1 MTTINSGA
9 DQTNDGAA
17 LAYFN
22 NPKRGGLLV
31 QAGPVFWL
39 LFFGAALIAA
49 VAAGTA
55 SIINH
60 SRQRAIESSH
70 RELENTAL
78 LLARH
83 FDRQIRD
90 FVAVQE
96 SFAQQ
101 IDGRFDTAEQFSRQ
115 LSTLSIHE
123 LLREKVN
130 ESSDFAGV
138 NIFDSRGDYINSSER
153 WPTPSI
159 NFSDRGYFKAFQS
172 GSAPSP
178 LVIETIQSR
187 ISHGEAIVF
196 ARKISDTHGRF
207 IGVVTRSIP
216 PRVFEN
222 FMSSVALGGG
232 ASIALHHRDGTVF
245 ARFPHVDGL
254 VGKNLAGAP
263 LFSEMLA
270 PDFGG
275 GIVTSPVDGEER
287 LVSARLIE
295 SYPLLIVA
303 TIPVST
309 VLADWRTQTRSL
321 VDAAC
326 VAATV
331 ICMMLYFITRH
342 LRAQHR
348 RLDVAV
354 NNMKQAL
361 LLFDRSERLVV
372 CNKRYIEM
380 FGLSPEVV
388 KPGCKFRDL
397 LQHRKDTGSYVGDVD
412 EYCDSIRECLKV
424 GQRTEM
430 TVETPGG
437 RWMLV
442 INQPLAE
449 RGWVSTIEDVTEQRL
464 SEQRTEYL
472 AKFDPLTDLP
482 NRASFLQHLG
492 RELED
497 CTPERQ
503 LAVLFLDI
511 DEFKTVNDSLG
522 HHVGDQLLRSLA
534 QKLQS
539 SLGVGEFIARLGGDE
554 FAIAASGITTPE
566 AALSLVQR
574 VYGAIRQA
582 HECGPHQ
589 VISDSS
595 IGIALAPRD
604 GRDCDQ
610 ILQNADLAM
619 YEAKSSG
626 RRTYRFFE
634 KSMETKAKERR
645 LLEEDLRQAIA
656 NEELEVHYQPIVS
669 LANNQIVECEALV
682 RWNHPTRG
690 FVSPADFIPLAEKS
704 GLINSLG
711 EYVLRKA
718 CREAAT
724 WPSHLKL
731 AVNVSPLQLRSETFS
746 LKVIS
751 ALAEAGLSASR
762 LELEI
767 TEAVLIEDDEA
778 ALRILHQLRSI
789 GVRVALDDFGTG
801 YSSLSYLRRFPFDKI
816 KIDRSF
822 INDLTKPEGSSAII
836 KAVVAIASERNIAT
850 TAEGVETD
858 DQRQRLHELGC
869 AEMQGFLFSRPKP
882 AADLKEFMDAQAT
895 DPASRGAA

>member
-1 MTTINSGA
+1 MTTSSGG
-9 DQTNDGAA
+9 DHTHDDVA
-17 LAYFN
+17 LAYFST
-22 NPKRGGLLV
+22 PKRRGLLV
-31 QAGPVFWL
+31 QAGPIFWV

-49 VAAGTA
+49 IAAGTGL
-55 SIINH
+55 IVNQ
-60 SRQRAIESSH
+60 SRERTIQSSH

-83 FDRQIRD
+83 FDRQIKD
-90 FVAVQE
+90 FEAVQE
-96 SFAQQ
+96 SFARQV
-101 IDGRFDTAEQFSRQ
+101 DGRFETAEEFRRQ
-115 LSTLSIHE
+115 LSTRDTHD
-123 LLREKVN
+123 LLRTKVN

-138 NIFDSRGDYINSSER
+138 NVFDVKGDYINSSER
-153 WPTPSI
+153 WPAPSI

-172 GSAPSP
+172 GTAPSAHF
-178 LVIETIQSR
+178 IEAIQSR
-187 ISHGEAIVF
+187 ISKGQAIVF
-196 ARKISDTHGRF
+196 ARKISDVHGNF

-216 PRVFEN
+216 PQVFEN
-222 FMSSVALGGG
+222 FLSSIALGGG
-232 ASIALHHRDGTVF
+232 ASITLHHRDGTLL

-263 LFSEMLA
+263 LFSAMIS
-270 PDFGG
+270 PDFAG
-275 GIVTSPVDGEER
+275 GIVTSPVDSEKR
-287 LVSARLIE
+287 LVSARLLD
-295 SYPLLIVA
+295 SLPLLVVA

-309 VLADWRTQTRSL
+309 VLADWHVQTRSL

-326 VAATV
+326 LAAIV
-331 ICMMLYFITRH
+331 ICMMLFFITRF

-388 KPGCKFRDL
+388 KPGCRFRDL

-412 EYCDSIRECLKV
+412 EYCNSIRQRLKK
-424 GQRTEM
+424 GQRSEM

-437 RWMLV
+437 RWVQV

-449 RGWVSTIEDVTEQRL
+449 GGWVSTIEDVTEQRL
-464 SEQRTEYL
+464 AEQRTEYL

-482 NRASFLQHLG
+482 NRASFLQHLD
-492 RELED
+492 RELDD

-522 HHVGDQLLRSLA
+522 HHVGDRLLKSLA
-534 QKLQS
+534 QKLQA
-539 SLGVGEFIARLGGDE
+539 SLEPGEFIARLGGDE
-554 FAIAASGITTPE
+554 FAIAARGITSPE
-566 AALSLVQR
+566 NTLSLLQR
-574 VYGAIRQA
+574 VYGAIRQG

-589 VISDSS
+589 VVSDSS

-604 GRDCDQ
+604 GHDCDQ

-634 KSMETKAKERR
+634 RSMETKAKERR

-656 NEELEVHYQPIVS
+656 NEELEIHYQPIVA
-669 LANNQIVECEALV
+669 LTDNQIVGCEALV
-682 RWNHPTRG
+682 RWNHPVRG
-690 FVSPADFIPLAEKS
+690 AVSPVDFIPLAEKS
-704 GLINSLG
+704 GLINGLG

-718 CREAAT
+718 CREAAG
-724 WPSHLKL
+724 WPSRLKL

-751 ALAEAGLSASR
+751 ALAEAGLSANR

-767 TEAVLIEDDEA
+767 TEAVLIDDDEA
-778 ALRILHQLRSI
+778 ALRILHELRSI

-822 INDLTKPEGSSAII
+822 ISDLTKPEGSSAII

-858 DQRQRLHELGC
+858 EQREKLHQLGC

-882 AADLKEFMDAQAT
+882 AADLKEFMSGRAADQGLQN
-895 DPASRGAA
+895 AS

>member
-1 MTTINSGA
+1 MTTTSSGA
-9 DQTNDGAA
+9 DHISDGAA

-22 NPKRGGLLV
+22 TPKRGGLLV
-31 QAGPVFWL
+31 QAGPIFWF
-39 LFFGAALIAA
+39 LFFGAVLIAA
-49 VAAGTA
+49 VAAGTGL
-55 SIINH
+55 IINH
-60 SRQRAIESSH
+60 SRERAIQSSQ
-70 RELENTAL
+70 REMDNTAL

-83 FDRQIRD
+83 FDRQIKD
-90 FVAVQE
+90 FQAVQE

-101 IDGRFDTAEQFSRQ
+101 VDHRFDTAEQFMRQ
-115 LSTLSIHE
+115 LSTQSSHD
-123 LLREKVN
+123 LLRTKVN

-138 NIFDSRGDYINSSER
+138 NVFDVNGDYINSSER

-159 NFSDRGYFKAFQS
+159 NFSDRAYFKAFQT
-172 GSAPSP
+172 GTAPSP
-178 LVIETIQSR
+178 FLIETIQSR
-187 ISHGEAIVF
+187 ISSGQAIVF
-196 ARKISDTHGRF
+196 ARKISDAHGRF
-207 IGVVTRSIP
+207 VGVVTRSIRP
-216 PRVFEN
+216 QVFEN

-232 ASIALHHRDGTVF
+232 ASITLHHRDGTVF

-263 LFSEMLA
+263 LFSEMIA
-270 PDFGG
+270 PNFGG
-275 GIVTSPVDGEER
+275 GIVTSPVDGAER
-287 LVSARLIE
+287 LVSARLLD
-295 SYPLLIVA
+295 SYPLLVVA

-309 VLADWRTQTRSL
+309 VLADWHSQTRSL
-321 VDAAC
+321 VEAAC
-326 VAATV
+326 LAAIV
-331 ICMMLYFITRH
+331 ICVMLYFITGY

-372 CNKRYIEM
+372 CNRRYIEM
-380 FGLSPEVV
+380 FGLSPDVV

-412 EYCDSIRECLKV
+412 DYCNSIRQRLKK
-424 GQRTEM
+424 GQRSEM
-430 TVETPGG
+430 IVETPGG
-437 RWMLV
+437 RWVQV

-449 RGWVSTIEDVTEQRL
+449 GGWVSTIEDVTEQRL

-482 NRASFLQHLG
+482 NRASFLQHLD
-492 RELED
+492 RELGD

-534 QKLQS
+534 QKLQA
-539 SLGVGEFIARLGGDE
+539 SLNAGEFIARLGGDE
-554 FAIAASGITTPE
+554 FAIAACGIAGPQDT
-566 AALSLVQR
+566 LSLLQR
-574 VYGAIRQA
+574 IYGAIRQA
-582 HECGPHQ
+582 HDCGPHQ
-589 VISDSS
+589 VVSDSS

-634 KSMETKAKERR
+634 RSMETKAKERR
-645 LLEEDLRQAIA
+645 MLEEDLRQAIA
-656 NEELEVHYQPIVS
+656 SEGLEIYYQPIVA
-669 LANNQIVECEALV
+669 LVDNQIVGCEALV
-682 RWNHPTRG
+682 RWNHPARG

-718 CREAAT
+718 CREAAA
-724 WPSHLKL
+724 WPSRLKL
-731 AVNVSPLQLRSETFS
+731 AVNVSPLQLRSDTFS
-746 LKVIS
+746 LKVVS

-767 TEAVLIEDDEA
+767 TEAVLIDDDEA
-778 ALRILHQLRSI
+778 ALRILHELRSI

-822 INDLTKPEGSSAII
+822 IADLTKPEGSSAII

-858 DQRQRLHELGC
+858 EQRQKLHQLGC

-882 AADLKEFMDAQAT
+882 AADLREFMDGQT
-895 DPASRGAA
+895 AAKGMQDAG

>member
-1 MTTINSGA
+1 MTTSTGA
-9 DQTNDGAA
+9 DHAYDGAA

-22 NPKRGGLLV
+22 TPNRGGLLL
-31 QAGPVFWL
+31 QAGPIFWV
-39 LFFGAALIAA
+39 LFFGAALITA
-49 VAAGTA
+49 VAAGTGLM
-55 SIINH
+55 INH
-60 SRQRAIESSH
+60 SRERAIQSSQ

-83 FDRQIRD
+83 FDRQIKD
-90 FVAVQE
+90 FEAVLE
-96 SFAQQ
+96 SFARQF
-101 IDGRFDTAEQFSRQ
+101 DGRFETADAFRRQ
-115 LSTLSIHE
+115 LSTQNIHE
-123 LLREKVN
+123 LLRTKVN

-138 NIFDSRGDYINSSER
+138 NVFDVNGDYINSSER
-153 WPTPSI
+153 WPTPAI

-172 GSAPSP
+172 GTATSP
-178 LVIETIQSR
+178 LGMEVIQSR
-187 ISHGEAIVF
+187 ISKGQAIVF
-196 ARKISDTHGRF
+196 ARKISDTRGKLV
-207 IGVVTRSIP
+207 GVVTRSIP
-216 PRVFEN
+216 PQVFEN

-263 LFSEMLA
+263 LFSEMIS
-270 PDFGG
+270 PNFGG

-287 LVSARLIE
+287 LVSAKLLD
-295 SYPLLIVA
+295 SFPLLIVT

-309 VLADWRTQTRSL
+309 VLADWHAQTRSL
-321 VDAAC
+321 VEAAC
-326 VAATV
+326 TAAIV
-331 ICMMLYFITRH
+331 ICVMLYLITGY

-380 FGLSPEVV
+380 FGLSPHVV

-397 LQHRKDTGSYVGDVD
+397 LQHRKEAGSYVGDVD
-412 EYCDSIRECLKV
+412 AYCNSIRDHLKM
-424 GQRTEM
+424 GRRSEM

-437 RWMLV
+437 RWVQV

-449 RGWVSTIEDVTEQRL
+449 GGWVSTIEDVTEQRL

-472 AKFDPLTDLP
+472 AKYDPLTDLP
-482 NRASFLQHLG
+482 NRASFLQHLD
-492 RELED
+492 RELGD

-522 HHVGDQLLRSLA
+522 HHVGDRLLKSLA

-539 SLGVGEFIARLGGDE
+539 ALQPGEFLARLGGDE
-554 FAIAASGITTPE
+554 FAIAACGITCPE
-566 AALSLVQR
+566 DTLSLLQR
-574 VYGAIRQA
+574 IYGAIRQC
-582 HECGPHQ
+582 HDCGPHQ
-589 VISDSS
+589 VVSDSS
-595 IGIALAPRD
+595 IGIALAPKD

-634 KSMETKAKERR
+634 RSMETKAKERR
-645 LLEEDLRQAIA
+645 LLEEDLRQAITNA
-656 NEELEVHYQPIVS
+656 ELEVHYQPIVS
-669 LANNQIVECEALV
+669 LTDNQIVGCEALV
-682 RWNHPTRG
+682 RWNHPVRG

-718 CREAAT
+718 CREAAA
-724 WPSHLKL
+724 WPSQLKL

-751 ALAEAGLSASR
+751 ALAEAGLPASR

-858 DQRQRLHELGC
+858 DQRQKLHELGC

-882 AADLKEFMDAQAT
+882 AADLKEFMDRRSEQGLQNA
-895 DPASRGAA
+895 G